1 LILRETVCDAHVQV
15 ARRRGYLVRATIDRR
30 LVADQRPPAASA

>member
-15 ARRRGYLVRATIDRR
+15 ARRRGYLVRASIDRR
-30 LVADQRPPAASA
+30 LADQQPPAATA